1 MSIST
6 GASARF
12 GSAALSSG
20 VSAPTG
26 LSSLPGATYALGLSP
41 IGVDTFQRFGAT
53 EGQGSREHLTQHTV
67 ESFAKGNAAT
77 GQMLNET
84 RVSGSTSQQPEAP
97 REETAKPSTADV
109 VARFAQ
115 GDADAG
121 KQANQGR
128 LSG

>member
-20 VSAPTG
+20 VSTPTG

-41 IGVDTFQRFGAT
+41 IGVDTFQRFG
-53 EGQGSREHLTQHTV
+53 GGSREHLTQHTV

-97 REETAKPSTADV
+97 REETAAKPSTADV

-115 GDADAG
+115 GDANAG